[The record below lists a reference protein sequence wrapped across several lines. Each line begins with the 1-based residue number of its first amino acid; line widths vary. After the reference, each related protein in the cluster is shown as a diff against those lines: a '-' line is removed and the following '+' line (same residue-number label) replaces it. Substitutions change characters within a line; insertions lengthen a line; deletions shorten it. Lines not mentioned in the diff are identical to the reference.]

1 MDTADLTLLQADLS
15 RVIED
20 FLTISAQCAPSILIS
35 KAKFHFLLH
44 LPMYIRRFG
53 PPILFSTERF
63 ESFNHVF
70 RLSAI
75 FSNRQAP
82 SRDTC
87 HMFAR
92 QDDVK
97 HVVSGGFWLDPHTQ
111 RWVQA
116 GMDVRTYMD
125 DHPEQRRL
133 MGIPDLP
140 SRQPG
145 ATHFPTRVVNGK
157 REVVRPVEWQTTE
170 AGKLSQ
176 SDVHQIQATEPF
188 YCVDSVV
195 TTDGDKVHPGGY
207 TILQHSTTSEQWV
220 GRVIEILSHR
230 DSPYTASH
238 IVVSRFEILP
248 NLHPRLQVP
257 CLREAVPEQRVV
269 VSRNVGQI
277 GLKSSSLIG

>member
-53 PPILFSTERF
+53 PAILFSTERF

-87 HMFAR
+87 HIFAR

-97 HVVSGGFWLDPHTQ
+97 HIATGGYWLDPNTQ

-116 GMDVRTYMD
+116 GIHVRTYVN

-140 SRQPG
+140 SKQPG
-145 ATHFPTRVVNGK
+145 ATHLPARVVNEK
-157 REVVRPVEWQTTE
+157 REIVPPVEWQTTE
-170 AGKLSQ
+170 AGKLSRL
-176 SDVHQIQATEPF
+176 DVHQIQATEPF
-188 YCVDSVV
+188 YRVDSV
-195 TTDGDKVHPGGY
+195 TTVDGDNVHAGGY

-257 CLREAVPEQRVV
+257 CLREAVPEQRVIIAP
-269 VSRNVGQI
+269 SVGQI
-277 GLKSSSLIG
+277 GLWSTFLID

>member
-1 MDTADLTLLQADLS
+1 MLLQADLS
-15 RVIED
+15 RTIED

-97 HVVSGGFWLDPHTQ
+97 HVVTGGFWLDPNIQ

-116 GMDVRTYMD
+116 GASVQSYMN
-125 DHPEQRRL
+125 DHLEQRRL
-133 MGIPDLP
+133 MGIPDLLP
-140 SRQPG
+140 KQPG
-145 ATHFPTRVVNGK
+145 ATNLPARVVNGK
-157 REVVRPVEWQTTE
+157 REIIPPVQWQTTE
-170 AGKLSQ
+170 AGKQSQ
-176 SDVHQIQATEPF
+176 SDVHQIQATELF
-188 YCVDSVV
+188 YQVGSVV
-195 TTDGDKVHPGGY
+195 TVDGDKVCPGGY
-207 TILQHSTTSEQWV
+207 TILQPTTASEQWI
-220 GRVIEILSHR
+220 GQVIEILSPCGT
-230 DSPYTASH
+230 PYTISH
-238 IVVSRFEILP
+238 IVVS
-248 NLHPRLQVP
+248 
-257 CLREAVPEQRVV
+257 
-269 VSRNVGQI
+269 
-277 GLKSSSLIG
+277 